1 MENMTNMVMSVKMA
15 VMKSVNISVLK
26 AQLSAHIQLVLRGEE
41 VLICDRNKPV
51 ARIIPCSSN
60 DYAEQQQRLAARG
73 TLVPPKRRPSGSKP
87 WPMPPGSVS
96 DEAMEQIWQQE
107 REGR

>member
-1 MENMTNMVMSVKMA
+1 
-15 VMKSVNISVLK
+15 MKSVNISVLK
-26 AQLSAHIQLVLRGEE
+26 AQLSAHIQLVRRGEE

-60 DYAEQQQRLAARG
+60 DYAEQQQRLVARG
-73 TLVPPKRRPSGSKP
+73 TLVPPRRKSSGSRTVS
-87 WPMPPGSVS
+87 WPMPPGNVS
-96 DEAMEQIWQQE
+96 DNAMEQIWQQE